1 METVVITGGAMLV
14 DEMHAEIDSYSFP
27 FLKIE
32 NIDYKELIG
41 KRGLRYLTDATKMA
55 LVTTNMSK
63 EHAKVEE
70 FVSERCG
77 IVVATNFSSLST
89 ISEFDLETLT
99 NGPRAVSAM
108 QGPNL
113 VLNATAAMLG
123 IHFNIT
129 GFNTTISSGRVVVFD
144 ALEYAC
150 EMIQKNEVDMV
161 IVTGVEEKTQALED
175 WLVDCQLIENDKLTM
190 IKPMSGTV
198 ILESESHAKARGAK
212 VYGRILNFCQTFN
225 GDYLVK
231 DGKDIDKSEDYNYMI
246 HNLVDDYE
254 EIKNI
259 CISDNRLIE
268 ETSNELSDISK
279 IFNHSKII
287 STYEVFGGELL
298 GATGMAQL
306 LHSLHTFEPG
316 KGIIFSNDWTGNFR
330 GMLLEKTAMANE

>member
-1 METVVITGGAMLV
+1 METVVITGGSMLV
-14 DEMHAEIDSYSFP
+14 DEIQDETGSYSFP
-27 FLKIE
+27 TLKIE

-41 KRGLRYLTDATKMA
+41 KRGLRYLTDATKMG

-63 EHAKVEE
+63 EHANVKE

-89 ISEFDLETLT
+89 ISEFDIETLT
-99 NGPRAVSAM
+99 SGPRAVSAM

-123 IHFNIT
+123 IHYNIT
-129 GFNTTISSGRVVVFD
+129 GFNTTISSGRVAVFD

-161 IVTGVEEKTQALED
+161 IVTGVEERTKALED
-175 WLVDCQLIENDKLTM
+175 WLVDCQLVENDKLVM

-198 ILESESHAKARGAK
+198 ILESESHATARGAK
-212 VYGRILNFCQTFN
+212 VYGRILKFCQTFN

-231 DGKDIDKSEDYNYMI
+231 GGKDIDKSEDYNYMI

-259 CISDNRLIE
+259 CISDNRLIDKN
-268 ETSNELSDISK
+268 SDELSEMSK
-279 IFNHSKII
+279 TFKPSKII

-316 KGIIFSNDWTGNFR
+316 KGIIFGNDWTGNFR
-330 GMLLEKTAMANE
+330 GLLLEKVDIV